1 MYLLKQKK
9 FLILKYLKLFLK
21 QGKKETNERMLR
33 LGFASIK
40 KLKKVNPILIFLD
53 AVNKARPF
61 CEIRSLRVKGSIKRI
76 PIEIKENRQK
86 TLAMRWLILNMFNR
100 TEKTLVECL
109 TKEFLDTIL
118 LQSKTIKMRDD
129 LHKIVETNKTFT
141 QFKN

>member
-1 MYLLKQKK
+1 
-9 FLILKYLKLFLK
+9 LKYLKLFLK